1 MAQSMSMKQIGARH
15 MSCAV
20 DIMEWSNKMD
30 LIAYGTEKGEVVIQR
45 LNWQKIVT
53 FPSPGEDIKVKGLSW
68 QHDETVVAVGYSNGQ
83 VSLLDVEREECI
95 SNLNYDDEIK
105 NVYFSKPINTPD
117 FRQLYRNKTE
127 ITHDFFLP
135 SLPQLN
141 SLGVSSKVQ
150 EHKSFAKGTPSFLV
164 VLLKSGKV
172 HLLLLGA
179 LKAGCIDLSKHVLF
193 AEELEVYDVRLSGDF
208 DAMYALVRY
217 GNQLNVLHFRNPVF
231 SEYMSPMM
239 KLAQYCANIL
249 ETKNYINNTLQ
260 CMLEAWETVLLE
272 MDNKLTNYANKQIE
286 GFLSADFMELLVFGY
301 ATNEIEEFL
310 TQDLTEKGVKK
321 LQNSVELSYSTIQS
335 LVSKPLQMAT
345 INMFYFLNTIKG
357 LARVLHYFEP
367 LLIQTS
373 TETAVRQCGAFLM
386 KIMETQQVI
395 DQSVNDMK
403 LFFSWLCVVI
413 VRLHQ
418 QDVTEDMAQLSME
431 DTIYLAEYLNSFE
444 DSVVENSDGSVT
456 KRKFNLEKVGQYLE
470 DKPLQQVLKT
480 DMHHM
485 WQKLLDEHECLRNST
500 LLYPH
505 EKNLSLIQQRDKLFA
520 AIDLVFEK
528 PNESISAGFE
538 LDGTFVCRQ
547 LTKSPEDNYE
557 FIKMSY
563 FVCESKK
570 LDLVAV
576 TIGWQECLILGFDS
590 KFTQMQMF
598 RLQSLPG
605 PFTKELSSDLESL
618 SFADLQFYN
627 DGVISLLLVN
637 KGEEKSQSYFV
648 QFPLDQAKTNSSLH
662 TLPQEYLNVS
672 DFSAVHSIFD
682 IIDSSC
688 FKGMDSLCSHL
699 SVSGCRKVASLLSDK
714 RKKMIIFEMEIE
726 DDDDEIEMSQNSMLD
741 ISKESAVS

>member
-30 LIAYGTEKGEVVIQR
+30 LIAYGTEKGEVIIQR

-53 FPSPGEDIKVKGLSW
+53 FPSPGDDIKVKGLSW
-68 QHDETVVAVGYSNGQ
+68 QHDETIVAVGYSNGQ
-83 VSLLDVEREECI
+83 VSLLDVEREECV
-95 SNLNYDDEIK
+95 SNLRYDDEIK
-105 NVYFSKPINTPD
+105 NIYFSKPINASD
-117 FRQLYRNKTE
+117 YRQPYRNSTE
-127 ITHDFFLP
+127 VTHDFFLP
-135 SLPQLN
+135 ALPHLN

-150 EHKSFAKGTPSFLV
+150 EHKSFSKGTPSFLV
-164 VLLKSGKV
+164 VLLKNGQV

-193 AEELEVYDVRLSGDF
+193 PEELEVYDVRLSGNF
-208 DAMYALVRY
+208 DAIYALVRH
-217 GNQLNVLHFRNPVF
+217 GQELNVLHFQNPVF
-231 SEYMSPMM
+231 KEYMSPMM

-249 ETKNYINNTLQ
+249 ETKNYLNNSLQ

-272 MDNKLTNYANKQIE
+272 MDNKLTNYANKQME

-335 LVSKPLQMAT
+335 LVSKPLQMAS

-357 LARVLHYFEP
+357 LARISHFFEP
-367 LLIQTS
+367 LLVQTS
-373 TETAVRQCGAFLM
+373 TESAVRQCGAFIM
-386 KIMETQQVI
+386 KILETQQVI
-395 DQSVNDMK
+395 DQSVSDMK

-418 QDVTEDMAQLSME
+418 QDVAEDMAQLSME

-444 DSVVENSDGSVT
+444 DSVVENSDGTVT

-480 DMHHM
+480 DIHHM
-485 WQKLLDEHECLRNST
+485 WQKLLDEHECLSDSI
-500 LLYPH
+500 LVYPH

-520 AIDLVFEK
+520 SIDKVFEK
-528 PNESISAGFE
+528 PNESISLGFK

-547 LTKSPEDNYE
+547 LSGTPEDNYE
-557 FIKMSY
+557 FVKMSY
-563 FVCESKK
+563 IACETKK
-570 LDLVAV
+570 LDLVAITV
-576 TIGWQECLILGFDS
+576 GRQECLILGFDNN
-590 KFTQMQMF
+590 FTQMQMF

-605 PFTKELSSDLESL
+605 PFTKGLSNGLDSL

-627 DGVISLLLVN
+627 DDVISLLLVSRS
-637 KGEEKSQSYFV
+637 EEKSQSYFV
-648 QFPLDQAKTNSSLH
+648 QFPLDQVKSNSSLH
-662 TLPQEYLNVS
+662 TLPQEHLNIS

-682 IIDSSC
+682 TIDSSC
-688 FKGMDSLCSHL
+688 FKGMDSLCTHL
-699 SVSGCRKVASLLSDK
+699 SVSGCRKVASLLSDN